1 MSRDSIF
8 FYCCQTVL
16 KRGSNNSFGDL
27 LPADSG
33 TESISGPRSSPSSAA
48 SSSDHDGPSSL
59 NIKPFPVIQV
69 EEISH
74 VLNVILHIIYD
85 ISVASHGP
93 SFDFLAETLPC
104 LVRYGIPN
112 PNPDGNS
119 DFWALIMTY
128 APFYPF
134 RVYALA
140 SAYDGGDPACTTA
153 SEHTLQRRLTE
164 MTVDDA
170 SHMGGVRLWQLVR
183 LHLDRTEAL
192 VGIITSPPGSHV
204 PTNSCSADD
213 QTALAQ
219 SWRLGSDTIEDH
231 GGHQKLERNETDDL
245 NGYEGAL
252 PSPTTTI
259 PRVTNYGRRR
269 TTLIFASQPISHST
283 KPDHLDTDTDTDTD
297 IIQLSRNQLHFRY
310 SAKWIKSLTKD
321 RLGQFVGGHFNEV
334 NLGAVLFFERR
345 DDEKHVQM
353 KMWSAPGKAKPSF
366 DDVMK
371 LEDKDWKE
379 ATKGV
384 KIGPSCES
392 HLGYALTNHWFK
404 VHLNIPS
411 GWNKYERIQLEFDPG
426 CEAMIFETDGNPLQG
441 ITGGYD
447 GDRRVDFII
456 PKEARRKGSIDV
468 IIEVSANGMFGISG
482 VGPPDPNRYFSL
494 ASADLVVPNQEGW
507 RLLWDFNTLRE
518 LVDDLG
524 GDSILQNKCLYV
536 ANKIMNTFDV
546 KESDRTIKECR
557 EIAEE
562 VFGKGWDAKGG
573 RVYEEGLGEG
583 KHKKRAQVWG
593 IGNCHIDTA
602 WLWPYSVTQQK
613 AARSWATQLDLMDR
627 YPEHRFATST
637 AQQFKWVEQLY
648 PKLFERI
655 QAKVKTGQFQLVGG
669 SWVENDSNMPS
680 GEALARQMIFGQ
692 RYFRSR
698 FGVTCKVAWL
708 PDSFGYSAG
717 FPQLMR
723 GCGMANF
730 FTQKLSWNNVNTF
743 PHSTFNWVGNDGTQ
757 VLCHMTPVGT
767 YTAQATTSDNLE
779 SSDTGL
785 LAFGNGDGG
794 GGPLN
799 KMLENLRRIRAT
811 ANENRELPIVHMG
824 NSVDE
829 FFEDIHQTTDE
840 GKTLPTW
847 HGELYLEFHRATY
860 TSHGSIKKGNRHSER
875 LLRDVEYLA
884 TMASV
889 YHPDDYQYPKE
900 RIDIAWEKVL
910 LNQFHD
916 VLPGSAIGMVY
927 EDAEVLYSEVT
938 KVGKQI
944 IDEALDVLLKHS
956 LSLESVAL
964 GTTERV
970 EGDIAVINS
979 TPFHRR
985 ELVQVPLSIGW
996 TDSPGKRVAQDM
1008 HNRKLGYAVADV
1020 AGKMVCGLAPL
1031 HGRASARNIGKGE
1044 FQLKNEHVEMRIS
1057 GGRIVG
1063 LFDVKAGRELIPQGQ
1078 TGGMVMFERDMPSY
1092 WDAWDAEI
1100 HHLETSRPLEFTNVS
1115 IFEAGPARATL
1126 AAEISLDAVTATTA
1140 DSSRP
1145 FIRFAAKVD
1154 WHERHKFLKFEI
1166 PVDIHADT
1174 AYFESAFGHV
1184 SRPTNKNTTQEAAK
1198 FEVCGHRF
1206 ADLSEFGYGVALL
1219 TESKYGYAVSGNVM
1233 RLSLLRGA
1241 TSPDAEQDQ
1250 GEHVFSWA
1258 VLPHLGHFFQSDV
1271 VQAAYAF
1278 NSPLHLR
1285 FMPKSL
1291 QSDIAQSPLSTA
1303 SPFIVENASNVI
1315 LDTVKRGDDDSSD
1328 GDPTIIL
1335 RFYEAYGGHAR
1346 ANVMISDKLH
1356 VSKATITNLLE
1367 EDAESLDLLRSNI
1380 SDAGTSFALC
1390 FRGFQVIT
1398 VQLVLK
1404 KTLVEDA
1411 EEQLTRRKHDSWVT
1425 IEKE

>member
-1 MSRDSIF
+1 M
-8 FYCCQTVL
+8 
-16 KRGSNNSFGDL
+16 GGD
-27 LPADSG
+27 
-33 TESISGPRSSPSSAA
+33 EQRSSSHLSPSHIVQSQTTSTPTPIPTPT
-48 SSSDHDGPSSL
+48 SSSYP
-59 NIKPFPVIQV
+59 
-69 EEISH
+69 
-74 VLNVILHIIYD
+74 
-85 ISVASHGP
+85 
-93 SFDFLAETLPC
+93 ET
-104 LVRYGIPN
+104 N
-112 PNPDGNS
+112 
-119 DFWALIMTY
+119 F
-128 APFYPF
+128 
-134 RVYALA
+134 
-140 SAYDGGDPACTTA
+140 
-153 SEHTLQRRLTE
+153 
-164 MTVDDA
+164 
-170 SHMGGVRLWQLVR
+170 
-183 LHLDRTEAL
+183 
-192 VGIITSPPGSHV
+192 TSG
-204 PTNSCSADD
+204 
-213 QTALAQ
+213 
-219 SWRLGSDTIEDH
+219 
-231 GGHQKLERNETDDL
+231 
-245 NGYEGAL
+245 
-252 PSPTTTI
+252 
-259 PRVTNYGRRR
+259 
-269 TTLIFASQPISHST
+269 
-283 KPDHLDTDTDTDTD
+283 
-297 IIQLSRNQLHFRY
+297 
-310 SAKWIKSLTKD
+310 AKWIKSLTKD

-627 YPEHRFATST
+627 YPEHRFAAST

-916 VLPGSAIGMVY
+916 GTDFQGISMSKLKLMAVPSTVLPGSAIGMVY

-1250 GEHVFSWA
+1250 GV
-1258 VLPHLGHFFQSDV
+1258 
-1271 VQAAYAF
+1271 
-1278 NSPLHLR
+1278 R

-1398 VQLVLK
+1398 VQKYVDLILKEQSEWANWQPGTQIELGDYGLVNDDGIFEAEGNLYK
-1404 KTLVEDA
+1404 SPAVKRNLAKQQVLTPPQTGKREGQLIITSSNMRRVKFDLAPHVNIASVAQASITGKWEVPPSQCGALLVIHQPRTDSLPSDIPYADLAKIPELAGKSLVTKITVCPAYVLYLSSTNGDTISLALSATVPIPDA
-1411 EEQLTRRKHDSWVT
+1411 PAVGAGGSLGVDWSVSHGSGIFREGTSATDDYRPLFSLRKFKGPSLFTFGGGSDSDRGRSQDKVSSKMT
-1425 IEKE
+1425 SISNGDCGIARGRAMEVGRLHPDNLPVLEKVERPWGPLDEKGNEKVISK